1 MGVAGEATFSVAL
14 DPLVAA
20 IKAVE
25 PHALRGRTGDD
36 VLQRIRFVAGRDL
49 LHVVA
54 TNGTTA
60 AVAVVPIDPDSDS
73 RGPRVAE
80 DDGTFTLDAD
90 PSEVRQIVARFTKGA
105 SSRKD
110 APRRTLRMH
119 WTDRV
124 LKLTDATEQLGTLEL
139 DREDVKSPDLDE
151 VPAKGLDVLVSP
163 PSGDYPPVLDD
174 VRKALAA
181 VGESAESKPLVT
193 QPGTLALFASPL
205 GSAAPK
211 ADVDVQATGSSAAR
225 GFVVT
230 CGSWFAGVLP
240 SRFADDDSLARRSR
254 ARLLLLHRLLG
265 RPMPDDVDDA
275 AADEDEIPPQTDD
288 DGYQP
293 TGDDDEQDDDEREIE
308 NLELPDIP
316 PIPAV
321 RTAPFYATDYEGQQ
335 VPVEVQD
342 ERDAALMRRTL
353 TFERFLLEPVDAVAM
368 TAPAPPD
375 PGVHEAR
382 DERRLA
388 GLVDRLMTGTVKAA
402 PPPPY
407 PPT

>member
-25 PHALRGRTGDD
+25 PHSLRGAGRKGGD
-36 VLQRIRFVAGRDL
+36 VLQCVRFVAGRDL

-90 PSEVRQIVARFTKGA
+90 PAEVRQIVGRFTKGA
-105 SSRKD
+105 SSKKG

-124 LKLTDATEQLGTLEL
+124 LKLADITEQTNTLDLE
-139 DREDVKSPDLDE
+139 SPDLDE

-174 VRKALAA
+174 LRQALAGI
-181 VGESAESKPLVT
+181 GESAAVKPLVS
-193 QPGTLALFASPL
+193 QPATLALFVNPL

-211 ADVDVQATGSSAAR
+211 ADVHVEPTGSTASR

-230 CGSWFAGVLP
+230 CGAWFAGTLP
-240 SRFADDDSLARRSR
+240 SRFADDDSLARRAR
-254 ARLLLLHRLLG
+254 ARLLLLHRLVG
-265 RPMPDDVDDA
+265 APAPDDDVDGQD
-275 AADEDEIPPQTDD
+275 DEDEIPPQTDD
-288 DGYQP
+288 DGYAP
-293 TGDDDEQDDDEREIE
+293 TGDDDEDDDEREIE

-316 PIPAV
+316 PIPAPT
-321 RTAPFYATDYEGQQ
+321 RSASSRG
-335 VPVEVQD
+335 
-342 ERDAALMRRTL
+342 RR
-353 TFERFLLEPVDAVAM
+353 
-368 TAPAPPD
+368 
-375 PGVHEAR
+375 G
-382 DERRLA
+382 
-388 GLVDRLMTGTVKAA
+388 
-402 PPPPY
+402 
-407 PPT
+407 